1 MSVLISVVFIVIGTG
16 LWAAS
21 LLIASR
27 ANQGIHMPFWR
38 NPQHHRGLSVAY
50 RAFGA
55 GAMVFGTSFL
65 APHLSHWGTAPLIL
79 FAAMGLPLLII
90 PLHNHSVRKSDE
102 HRHSLD
108 H

>member
-1 MSVLISVVFIVIGTG
+1 MAVLISVVFIVIGTG
-16 LWAAS
+16 LWVSS

-55 GAMVFGTSFL
+55 GAVIFGTTFL
-65 APHLSHWGTAPLIL
+65 APQLNHWGITTFIL
-79 FAAMGLPLLII
+79 FAVMGLPLLII

-102 HRHSLD
+102 HRLSLD
-108 H
+108 Q